1 MDNRFDIDLLH
12 FLADFPMGKREGTTG
27 PEYWI
32 KDVGASAGS
41 MMPIG
46 GGLAAWVV
54 GAALAGM
61 AGLAIGAAVA
71 PLSKHVIRPLWQR
84 LPGLV

>member
-1 MDNRFDIDLLH
+1 MAEYGFS
-12 FLADFPMGKREGTTG
+12 G

-41 MMPIG
+41 IMPIG
-46 GGLAAWVV
+46 GGLVAWVV

-61 AGLAIGAAVA
+61 AGLAIGAVVA
-71 PLSKHVIRPLWQR
+71 PVSKYLIRSL
-84 LPGLV
+84 G

>member
-1 MDNRFDIDLLH
+1 MLWVGGGIILH
-12 FLADFPMGKREGTTG
+12 SLAEYGFSG

-41 MMPIG
+41 IMPIG
-46 GGLAAWVV
+46 GGLVAWVV

-61 AGLAIGAAVA
+61 AGLAIGAAMA
-71 PLSKHVIRPLWQR
+71 TLSKYVFRPLMGSHR
-84 LPGLV
+84 DKRI

>member
-1 MDNRFDIDLLH
+1 GIILH
-12 FLADFPMGKREGTTG
+12 SLAEYGLSG

-46 GGLAAWVV
+46 GGLVAWVV

-71 PLSKHVIRPLWQR
+71 PFSKHVIRPLWQR
-84 LPGLV
+84 LPAFRRAN